1 MPRKGCSKCGYCNPI
16 TQHTSV
22 CKDKYNAVRSRTYK
36 EDGSNF
42 KIMYRSGSVLK
53 IFSRDNV
60 TLAQDI
66 TVKYQRFVK
75 VEDAKGLGVAYVMR
89 NFDGILSMGFKPISI
104 GKSTMSGSAINQGLV
119 KDPVFA
125 FFLGY
130 NRGVNL
136 TLGGYNETNF
146 EGGDLHYVDLQSA
159 TYWQIDLDI
168 VEVGYGYSLGKTND
182 IVNSGTSL
190 LVCPTSE
197 VAKISE

>member
-89 NFDGILSMGFKPISI
+89 NFDGILGMGFKHIYI
-104 GKSTMSGSAINQGLV
+104 VNSTMSGSAINQGIVNYL
-119 KDPVFA
+119 VFA
-125 FFLGY
+125 FFLGD
-130 NRGVNL
+130 NRVTDL
-136 TLGGYNETNF
+136 TFWGYDETNF

-159 TYWQIDLDI
+159 TYWQINLDG
-168 VEVGYGYSLGKTND
+168 VEAVDGYSLGKTNG

-190 LVCPTSE
+190 LVCPTSM
-197 VAKISE
+197 VANISK